1 MQSHLS
7 QIYVE
12 TKWSENDLKFND
24 WKCHLEFRHM
34 VEDGSHKGE
43 CIEHGGKVVIFN
55 SRFHYFCLHPKA
67 MIIKSSVH
75 YQSSP
80 FNIFCKYGIGNYSKW
95 HKFTNFKNFKWKS
108 WNS

>member
-12 TKWSENDLKFND
+12 TKWSENDLKFDD

-43 CIEHGGKVVIFN
+43 RIEHGGKVVIE
-55 SRFHYFCLHPKA
+55 
-67 MIIKSSVH
+67 
-75 YQSSP
+75 
-80 FNIFCKYGIGNYSKW
+80 
-95 HKFTNFKNFKWKS
+95 
-108 WNS
+108 